1 MVEVARTTTRGNRWR
16 TDQVLL
22 GCDYNP
28 EQWPRETWVEDVA
41 LMQEA
46 GVSLV
51 AVNIFGWAEL
61 QPTPGAYDFD
71 RLDEVVELLHRHGIG
86 LNLGTGTASPPP
98 WLTTAHPEVLPVTI
112 DGTTRWPGGRQ
123 AWCPSSPVYR
133 EHSLALVEQVARRY
147 GDHPALRL
155 WHVNNELGCHNS
167 LCYCDVSADAFRA
180 WLADRYG
187 STDALNR
194 AWGTS
199 FWSQRYGS
207 FTEVLPPRL
216 TLSTPNPTQ
225 VLDFHRFSSDAL
237 LEQHLAEAEVLRRHS
252 DIPVTTNFMVTA
264 HQRDVDYWSWA
275 PHMDVVANDHYLDHR
290 LPEPETELS
299 FCADLT
305 RGLAGGQPWVLM
317 EHSTGAVNW
326 QPVNLAKEPGE
337 MLRTSVSHLARGA
350 DALCFFQWRASRQ
363 GAEKFHS
370 AMLPHAGTDSAT
382 WRQVLE
388 LGALLRSLPDLAGT
402 TVTAQVAL
410 VFSYENQWA
419 ADAPARPSEDV
430 VHLDQVLSMYAALRA
445 AGVTVDVVR
454 PGAPVDDYR
463 LVVVPHLYLVRD
475 HEATVL
481 ERFVEQGGH
490 LLVTFFSGIVDED
503 DRIRS
508 GPYPGAFRDLLGIA
522 VDEVHPIVPGTS
534 LALAGGGQARRWSE
548 HLRLA
553 GATAHRELAQ
563 GPLTGTPVVTRRDHG
578 HGRAWYVATDLDP
591 TTRDALVAEVC
602 AGAGVDPEPGAGAD
616 VEVVRRAAP
625 DGTREH
631 LFVINH
637 GAEPVSLPADGH
649 EVLTGRPVAGTLH
662 VPGGAVR
669 VVRTPEEPS

>member
-1 MVEVARTTTRGNRWR
+1 
-16 TDQVLL
+16 VLL

-28 EQWPRETWVEDVA
+28 EQWPRETWAEDVA
-41 LMQEA
+41 LMQQA
-46 GVSLV
+46 GVGLV
-51 AVNIFGWAEL
+51 AVNIFGWAEI
-61 QPTPGAYDFD
+61 QPGPDDWRFE
-71 RLDEVVELLHRHGIG
+71 RLDEVVELLHGHGIG
-86 LNLGTGTASPPP
+86 LNLGTGTSSPPP
-98 WLTTAHPEVLPVTI
+98 WLTTAHPEILPVVA

-123 AWCPSSPVYR
+123 AWCPSSPVFR

-147 GDHPALRL
+147 GEHPALQL

-167 LCYCDVSADAFRA
+167 LCYCDVSAAAFRD
-180 WLADRYG
+180 WLRDRYG
-187 STDALNR
+187 STEALNR
-194 AWGTS
+194 AWGTA

-207 FTEVLPPRL
+207 FDEVLPPRL

-237 LEQHLAEAEVLRRHS
+237 LEQHLAEAEVIRRHS
-252 DIPVTTNFMVTA
+252 GIPVTTNFMVTA
-264 HQRDVDYWSWA
+264 HQRDADYWSWA

-290 LPEPETELS
+290 LPEPETELA

-326 QPVNLAKEPGE
+326 QPVNVAKVPGE

-370 AMLPHAGTDSAT
+370 AMLPHAGTGSAT
-382 WRQVLE
+382 WREVLQ
-388 LGALLRSLPDLAGT
+388 LGSLLRTLPDLAGT
-402 TVTAQVAL
+402 TVAAQVAL

-419 ADAPARPSEDV
+419 ADASGRPSEEV
-430 VHLDQVLSMYAALRA
+430 VHLDQVLSLYAALRA

-454 PGAPVDDYR
+454 PGAPVADYR

-475 HEATVL
+475 HEAAVL
-481 ERFVEQGGH
+481 ERHVEAGGH

-503 DRIRS
+503 DRIRT
-508 GPYPGAFRDLLGIA
+508 GPYPGAFRELLGVE
-522 VDEVHPIVPGTS
+522 VDEVHPVLPGVG
-534 LALAGGGQARRWSE
+534 LRLAGGGEARRWSE
-548 HLRLA
+548 QLRLA
-553 GATAHRELAQ
+553 GATAHHELAE
-563 GPLTGTPVVTRRDHG
+563 GPLAGTPVVTRHDHG
-578 HGRAWYVATDLDP
+578 AGRAWYVATDLDP
-591 TTRDALVAEVC
+591 ATRDALVAEVC
-602 AGAGVDPEPGAGAD
+602 AGAGVQAEPAAGTE
-616 VEVVRRAAP
+616 VEVVRRSAD
-625 DGTREH
+625 DGSREH

-637 GAEPVSLPADGH
+637 GAAPVSVPASGR
-649 EVLTGRPVAGTLH
+649 EVLTDQAVTGTLD

-669 VVRTPEEPS
+669 VVLTTKESS

>member
-1 MVEVARTTTRGNRWR
+1 M
-16 TDQVLL
+16 LL

-28 EQWPRETWVEDVA
+28 EQWPRETWAEDVA
-41 LMQEA
+41 LMQQA
-46 GVSLV
+46 GVGLV
-51 AVNIFGWAEL
+51 AVNIFGWAEI
-61 QPTPGAYDFD
+61 QPGPDDWRFE
-71 RLDEVVELLHRHGIG
+71 RLDEVVELLHGHGIG
-86 LNLGTGTASPPP
+86 LNLGTGTSSPPP
-98 WLTTAHPEVLPVTI
+98 WLTTAHPEILPVVA

-123 AWCPSSPVYR
+123 AWCPSSPVFR

-147 GDHPALRL
+147 GEHPALQL

-167 LCYCDVSADAFRA
+167 LCYCDVSAAAFRD
-180 WLADRYG
+180 WLRDRYG
-187 STDALNR
+187 STEALNR
-194 AWGTS
+194 AWGTA

-207 FTEVLPPRL
+207 FAEVLPPRL

-237 LEQHLAEAEVLRRHS
+237 LEQHLAEAEVIRRHS
-252 DIPVTTNFMVTA
+252 GIPVTTNFMVTA
-264 HQRDVDYWSWA
+264 HQRDADYWSWA

-290 LPEPETELS
+290 LPEPETELA

-326 QPVNLAKEPGE
+326 QPVNVAKVPGE

-370 AMLPHAGTDSAT
+370 AMLPHAGTGSAT
-382 WRQVLE
+382 WREVLQ
-388 LGALLRSLPDLAGT
+388 LGSLLRTLPDLAGT
-402 TVTAQVAL
+402 TVAAQVAL

-419 ADAPARPSEDV
+419 ADASGRPSEEV
-430 VHLDQVLSMYAALRA
+430 VHLDQVLSLYAALRA

-454 PGAPVDDYR
+454 PGAPVADYR

-475 HEATVL
+475 HEAAVL
-481 ERFVEQGGH
+481 ERHVEAGGH

-503 DRIRS
+503 DRIRT
-508 GPYPGAFRDLLGIA
+508 GPYPGAFRELLGVE
-522 VDEVHPIVPGTS
+522 VDEVHPVLPGVG
-534 LALAGGGQARRWSE
+534 LRLAGGGEARRWSE
-548 HLRLA
+548 QLRLA
-553 GATAHRELAQ
+553 GATAHHELAE
-563 GPLTGTPVVTRRDHG
+563 GPLAGTPVVTRHDHG
-578 HGRAWYVATDLDP
+578 AGRAWYVATDLDP
-591 TTRDALVAEVC
+591 ATRDALVAEVC
-602 AGAGVDPEPGAGAD
+602 AGAGVQAEPAAGTE
-616 VEVVRRAAP
+616 VEVVRRSAD
-625 DGTREH
+625 DGSREH

-637 GAEPVSLPADGH
+637 GAAPVSVPASGR
-649 EVLTGRPVAGTLH
+649 EVLTDQAVTGTLD

-669 VVRTPEEPS
+669 VVLTTKESS